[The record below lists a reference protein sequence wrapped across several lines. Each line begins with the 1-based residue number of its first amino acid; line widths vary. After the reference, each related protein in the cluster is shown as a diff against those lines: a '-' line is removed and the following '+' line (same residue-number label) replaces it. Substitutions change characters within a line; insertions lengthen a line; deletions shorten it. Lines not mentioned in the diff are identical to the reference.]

1 MIRSDYCGSVVVVVV
16 VFVAVALLFSW
27 SLLLF
32 LGLLSFVKFFVVFL
46 VQSRNRSVTWFV
58 GLDTQINKY
67 SAILLIRLDKIRLQ
81 T

>member
-1 MIRSDYCGSVVVVVV
+1 MIRSDYCGSAVVVV
-16 VFVAVALLFSW
+16 VFVAIALLFSW

-46 VQSRNRSVTWFV
+46 VQSRNRSVAWFV

-67 SAILLIRLDKIRLQ
+67 SAILLIRLDKIRLK